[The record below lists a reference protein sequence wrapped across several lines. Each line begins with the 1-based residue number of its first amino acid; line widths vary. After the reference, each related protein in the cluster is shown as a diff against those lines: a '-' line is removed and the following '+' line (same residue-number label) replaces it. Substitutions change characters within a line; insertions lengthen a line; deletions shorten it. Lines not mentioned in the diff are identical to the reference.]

1 MKEMIKIANEN
12 INQLTQKIKI
22 KIKKKNYHR

>member
-12 INQLTQKIKI
+12 INQLTQKTKI
-22 KIKKKNYHR
+22 KLKKKNYHR